1 MPPVTSR
8 TGRSHP
14 PRAKGGAPSLPMPAV
29 LYNGTA
35 RPEAVTVP
43 ARTVLALDGQ
53 GAPEG
58 QRFQHSVG
66 AIYGIAYT
74 LKFARK
80 KSGRKDFKVGPLEA
94 RWWTDEPARR
104 FMDTPRDA
112 WRWQLRIAM
121 PKDATPA
128 EVSRAVAQA
137 THKKGGKLEGNAE
150 AQQVA
155 LAVLPA
161 ERCGRVLHVG
171 PYSREGE
178 SFAKI
183 IEVVQDAGLAPRN
196 SHLEVYL
203 SDPRRTSPERLK
215 TELLLELS

>member
-1 MPPVTSR
+1 MPRATSR
-8 TGRSHP
+8 TGRSHAP
-14 PRAKGGAPSLPMPAV
+14 KAKSGAVPLPMPPV
-29 LYNGTA
+29 LYNASTK
-35 RPEAVTVP
+35 PEAVTVP

-58 QRFQHSVG
+58 ESFQHSVG

-80 KSGRKDFKVGPLEA
+80 KGGRKDFKIGPLEA

-128 EVSRAVAQA
+128 EVSRAVTDA
-137 THKKGGKLEGNAE
+137 THKKGGKLEGSVE
-150 AQQVA
+150 ARRVA

-161 ERCGRVLHVG
+161 ERCGRVLHIG
-171 PYSREGE
+171 PYGQEGE
-178 SFAKI
+178 SFGKI
-183 IEVVQDAGLAPRN
+183 VEVVQDAGLAPRN
-196 SHLEVYL
+196 SHVEVYL
-203 SDPRRTSPERLK
+203 NDPRRTKPEKLK

>member
-1 MPPVTSR
+1 MTRVATRVKQAAAALPMPPVLY
-8 TGRSHP
+8 
-14 PRAKGGAPSLPMPAV
+14 GATTTPQ
-29 LYNGTA
+29 
-35 RPEAVTVP
+35 AVTVP
-43 ARTVLALDGQ
+43 ARTVLALDGK

-58 QRFQHSVG
+58 PAFQHSVG

-80 KSGRKDFKVGPLEA
+80 KGGRKDFKIGPLEA

-104 FMDTPRDA
+104 FMDTPRDS
-112 WRWQLRIAM
+112 WRWQLRIAL
-121 PKDATPA
+121 PKDATHA
-128 EVSRAVAQA
+128 EVSRAVADA
-137 THKKGGKLEGNAE
+137 THKKGGKLEGSPE

-171 PYSREGE
+171 PYAREGE

-183 IEVVQDAGLAPRN
+183 VEVVQGAGLVPRN

-203 SDPRRTSPERLK
+203 NDPRRTKPDKLK

>member
-1 MPPVTSR
+1 MPPV
-8 TGRSHP
+8 
-14 PRAKGGAPSLPMPAV
+14 
-29 LYNGTA
+29 LYKATVN
-35 RPEAVTVP
+35 PEAVVVP

-58 QRFQHSVG
+58 KGFQQSIG

-80 KSGRKDFKVGPLEA
+80 KSGRKDFKIGPLEA

-112 WRWQLRIAM
+112 WRWQLRIAL
-121 PKDATPA
+121 PKDATHA
-128 EVSRAVAQA
+128 EVSRAIADA
-137 THKKGGKLEGNAE
+137 THKKGGKLEGSGE
-150 AQQVA
+150 AQHVA

-161 ERCGRVLHVG
+161 ARCGRVLHIG
-171 PYSREGE
+171 PYGQEGE
-178 SFAKI
+178 SFARI
-183 IEVVQDAGLAPRN
+183 VEVVQGAGLVARN

-203 SDPRRTSPERLK
+203 NDPRRTKPEKLK
-215 TELLLELS
+215 TELLLELA

>member
-1 MPPVTSR
+1 MPPVLY
-8 TGRSHP
+8 
-14 PRAKGGAPSLPMPAV
+14 GATTTPQAV
-29 LYNGTA
+29 M
-35 RPEAVTVP
+35 VP
-43 ARTVLALDGQ
+43 VRTVLALDGK

-58 QRFQHSVG
+58 PAFQHSVG

-80 KSGRKDFKVGPLEA
+80 RGGRKDFKIGPLEA

-104 FMDTPRDA
+104 FMDTPRDS
-112 WRWQLRIAM
+112 WRWQLRIAL
-121 PKDATPA
+121 PKDATHA
-128 EVSRAVAQA
+128 EVSRAVADA
-137 THKKGGKLEGNAE
+137 THKKGGKLEGSPE

-161 ERCGRVLHVG
+161 ARCGRVLHVG
-171 PYSREGE
+171 PYAREGE

-183 IEVVQDAGLAPRN
+183 VEVVQDAGLVPRN

-203 SDPRRTSPERLK
+203 NDPRRTKPDKLK

>member
-1 MPPVTSR
+1 MPRATSR
-8 TGRSHP
+8 TGRSRAPRTQHGP
-14 PRAKGGAPSLPMPAV
+14 PPLPMPAV
-29 LYNGTA
+29 LYNATLK
-35 RPEAVTVP
+35 PEAVTIP
-43 ARTVLALDGQ
+43 ARTVLALDGR

-58 QRFQHSVG
+58 QSFQHSVG

-80 KSGRKDFKVGPLEA
+80 KTGRKDFKIGPLEA

-128 EVSRAVAQA
+128 EVSRAVANA
-137 THKKGGKLEGNAE
+137 THKKGGKLEGSAE

-155 LAVLPA
+155 LAVLPV

-171 PYSREGE
+171 PYAREGE

-183 IEVVQDAGLAPRN
+183 IEVVQGAGLVARS

-203 SDPRRTSPERLK
+203 SDPRRTSPEKLR

>member
-1 MPPVTSR
+1 MPT
-8 TGRSHP
+8 
-14 PRAKGGAPSLPMPAV
+14 V
-29 LYNGTA
+29 LYNATTT
-35 RPEAVTVP
+35 PEAVTVP

-58 QRFQHSVG
+58 RSFQQSVG
-66 AIYGIAYT
+66 AIYGVAYT

-80 KSGRKDFKVGPLEA
+80 KGGRRDFKIGPLEA

-112 WRWQLRIAM
+112 WRWQLRIAL
-121 PKDATPA
+121 PKDATHA
-128 EVSRAVAQA
+128 EVSRAISDASR
-137 THKKGGKLEGNAE
+137 KKGGKLEGCE
-150 AQQVA
+150 EVQHVA

-161 ERCGRVLHVG
+161 ERCGRVLHIG
-171 PYSREGE
+171 PYGQEGE

-183 IEVVQDAGLAPRN
+183 VEVVQGAGLVARN

-203 SDPRRTSPERLK
+203 NDPRRTKPEKLK

>member
-1 MPPVTSR
+1 M
-8 TGRSHP
+8 
-14 PRAKGGAPSLPMPAV
+14 PRATTRTRRPHAPRTKPAAAPLPMPAV
-29 LYNGTA
+29 LYNATSK
-35 RPEAVTVP
+35 PEAVTVP
-43 ARTVLALDGQ
+43 ARTVLALDGL

-58 QRFQHSVG
+58 EKFQHSVG

-80 KSGRKDFKVGPLEA
+80 KSGRKDFKIGPLEA

-104 FMDTPRDA
+104 FMDTPRAA
-112 WRWQLRIAM
+112 WRWQLRIGV

-128 EVSRAVAQA
+128 EVSRAVADA
-137 THKKGGKLEGNAE
+137 THKKGGKLEGNPE

-161 ERCGRVLHVG
+161 ERCGRVLHIG
-171 PYSREGE
+171 PYAREGE

-183 IEVVQDAGLAPRN
+183 VEVVQDAGLVARN

-203 SDPRRTSPERLK
+203 SDPRRTKPEKLK

>member
-1 MPPVTSR
+1 MTRVATRSKQAGAALPMPPV
-8 TGRSHP
+8 
-14 PRAKGGAPSLPMPAV
+14 
-29 LYNGTA
+29 LYDGTTT
-35 RPEAVTVP
+35 PEAVTVP
-43 ARTVLALDGQ
+43 ARTVLALDGK

-58 QRFQHSVG
+58 STFQHSVG

-80 KSGRKDFKVGPLEA
+80 KGGRKDFKIGPLEA

-104 FMDTPRDA
+104 FMNTARDS
-112 WRWQLRIAM
+112 WRWQLRIAL
-121 PKDATPA
+121 PKDATQG
-128 EVSRAVAQA
+128 EVSRAVADA
-137 THKKGGKLEGNAE
+137 THKKGGKLEGSPE

-161 ERCGRVLHVG
+161 SRCGRVLHVG
-171 PYSREGE
+171 PYAREGE

-183 IEVVQDAGLAPRN
+183 VEVVQDAGLVPRN

-203 SDPRRTSPERLK
+203 NDPRRTKPDKLK